1 MQDLIVEPVNRQM
14 LFLGESYVQIW
25 ERVHAAEDMADS
37 FTSLPAPQPPKRE
50 QRAAA

>member
-37 FTSLPAPQPPKRE
+37 FASLPAP
-50 QRAAA
+50 